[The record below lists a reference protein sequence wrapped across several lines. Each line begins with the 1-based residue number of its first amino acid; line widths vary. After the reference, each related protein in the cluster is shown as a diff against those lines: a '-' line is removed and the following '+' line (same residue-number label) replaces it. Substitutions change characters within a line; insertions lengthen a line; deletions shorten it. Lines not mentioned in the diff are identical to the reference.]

1 MLTSMR
7 FDPRQNAPA
16 AVADV
21 AVVNGGSVAALCLP
35 ETEPQGST
43 RW

>member
-7 FDPRQNAPA
+7 FDSLQNAPA
-16 AVADV
+16 AVVDV
-21 AVVNGGSVAALCLP
+21 AVVNGGSVAPSCLP
-35 ETEPQGST
+35 ETEPQGPT